1 MLLVYDTLN
10 NKVVANYGTNSLFP
24 NGDVPNLPALQDNHI
39 YIKIND
45 DSEFAKQIM
54 EYKQYNLVFSFDEK
68 IGEYII
74 KEVIKIIDP
83 NETDVELERQK
94 RDLVNESKNL
104 LEEFLQ
110 NNPLQFVDGK
120 FYSVTKEKQTLL
132 ANALQVYQIKVQA
145 GLPATLKWNATG
157 EECTEWTLE
166 DLSALALAIAEYV
179 EPLVT
184 HQQALEVQIRN
195 CETLEELEAIEID
208 YESI

>member
-1 MLLVYDTLN
+1 MTYVLN
-10 NKVVANYGTNSLFP
+10 IQNGICVSKSINYVNSIYNNEIEVTEEQYNQINEFPLKLTIENGKVVAW
-24 NGDVPNLPALQDNHI
+24 
-39 YIKIND
+39 
-45 DSEFAKQIM
+45 
-54 EYKQYNLVFSFDEK
+54 EK
-68 IGEYII
+68 T
-74 KEVIKIIDP
+74 VIEPDP
-83 NETDVELERQK
+83 EELKRELERLKSERITQ
-94 RDLVNESKNL
+94 SKQQ
-104 LEEFLQ
+104 LEDFLQ
-110 NNPLQFVDGK
+110 NNPMQFTDGK

-132 ANALQVYQIKVQA
+132 ANTLQVYQMKVQA